1 MMKQQILLLIVHD
14 FYYSLIALTLQSIAQ
29 NPEAS
34 IKHLSRV
41 FSSFS
46 TFFWLISPL
55 HVLYFPVIN
64 VRSLSSSLSGLKMQ
78 ELMLYRPIVCTA
90 LTPASL
96 VNSPYLLYILVV
108 PGARL
113 IFSSSAYS
121 FLSVR
126 SSQII
131 SFTFVLADKMY
142 Q

>member
-46 TFFWLISPL
+46 TFFWLIS

-64 VRSLSSSLSGLKMQ
+64 VHSVSSSLSGLKMQ